1 MPILFEG
8 FANALKADRSPFTH
22 AKISSIQY
30 ETSIWQVIMP
40 FSAYN
45 TIGAVVKEF
54 QITYT
59 QSNFIIETEFPIP
72 DYFREDLEIVMQDG
86 AVDCSELAIC
96 ENLIYPVLKEVW
108 KRYSK
113 KFIIWSHKS
122 LNYDENLSGFPEYI
136 LARKSPLG
144 NVVFDKPY
152 FLLIEAKQDNFETG
166 WAQCLAE
173 MIAAQRLNEN
183 PQQEV
188 FGIVSNGGVWQF
200 GKLKLNSFTKNK
212 QSYLIDDLNRLFATI
227 NYVFKQCEL
236 LLDAEIADPLR
247 GLR

>member
-1 MPILFEG
+1 
-8 FANALKADRSPFTH
+8 
-22 AKISSIQY
+22 
-30 ETSIWQVIMP
+30 MP

-86 AVDCSELAIC
+86 AADCSEYAIC

-108 KRYSK
+108 KQYRQ
-113 KFIIWSHKS
+113 KFILWSHKS
-122 LNYDENLSGFPEYI
+122 LTYDENLAGFPEYI
-136 LARKSPLG
+136 LAKKSPLG

-166 WAQCLAE
+166 WAQCMAE

-183 PQQEV
+183 SEQEV
-188 FGIVSNGGVWQF
+188 FGIVSNGDRWQL
-200 GKLKLNSFTKNK
+200 GKLKSNVFTRNQTFYTIQELDK
-212 QSYLIDDLNRLFATI
+212 LFAAI
-227 NYVFKQCEL
+227 NYVFQQCEL
-236 LLDAEIADPLR
+236 LLDAEIASQN
-247 GLR
+247 